1 MTQVYPNF
9 EMMEEYKNII
19 ITENNY
25 HKYEAD
31 LIKLYSASFSQASYL
46 REYTNEEPKK
56 RLKNYLIYK
65 DNLIILRVNSAL
77 GDQPISFCVGHN
89 GYCCADKLQKVKE
102 RMNLNLKDCYYIAE
116 LGTLEKF
123 SGQGHATA
131 LLNQLIHSNT
141 DRYSH
146 FLISTNENNQKAI
159 PLYENKFLFK
169 KIDGLRYSVSGRR
182 TDGKEKIDHR
192 IFLYRNITIKKVGYT
207 MLRTAKVEESGEQ
220 LVAANHFDKEILLE
234 KATIGLFPYGNG
246 KDYVKVRES
255 VAKKLRDVNQNI
267 MALGKKDKKDYRLN
281 VCYGFRKK
289 DIQKRAFCEQRTKMA
304 EKRMPYD
311 SIYEFVEEIHRFIA
325 VPTVAGHPT
334 GGAVDVTIKDVGN
347 DRFLDMGSLIYE
359 FSSDKV
365 RWDAKGLTL
374 EQKINRQ
381 LLFNLI
387 TSAGFAP
394 FWGEWWHYSYGDRE
408 WAVFYDKPVAIYEQ
422 IDL

>member
-1 MTQVYPNF
+1 
-9 EMMEEYKNII
+9 
-19 ITENNY
+19 
-25 HKYEAD
+25 
-31 LIKLYSASFSQASYL
+31 
-46 REYTNEEPKK
+46 
-56 RLKNYLIYK
+56 
-65 DNLIILRVNSAL
+65 
-77 GDQPISFCVGHN
+77 
-89 GYCCADKLQKVKE
+89 
-102 RMNLNLKDCYYIAE
+102 
-116 LGTLEKF
+116 
-123 SGQGHATA
+123 
-131 LLNQLIHSNT
+131 
-141 DRYSH
+141 
-146 FLISTNENNQKAI
+146 
-159 PLYENKFLFK
+159 
-169 KIDGLRYSVSGRR
+169 
-182 TDGKEKIDHR
+182 
-192 IFLYRNITIKKVGYT
+192 